1 MEDTCISLS
10 LPIVWGPGYTERLYK
25 KVAFES
31 TFDEQLEFAPL
42 QSEMQDNVF
51 SVFIMKAMYVFHI
64 WKSLLQTT
72 SAVIRKLTHVFCAI
86 AYYNCEGRPEPTY
99 LNSDAAEPAP
109 GRSRTLQLD
118 CLGQTDRAVCLQ
130 VILEKTQGVSGDIIR
145 LIKAQ
150 YNHNQSV
157 FILWSSVRLGC
168 STHDTT

>member
-99 LNSDAAEPAP
+99 LKSDAAES
-109 GRSRTLQLD
+109 RSVTNF
-118 CLGQTDRAVCLQ
+118 A
-130 VILEKTQGVSGDIIR
+130 
-145 LIKAQ
+145 
-150 YNHNQSV
+150 
-157 FILWSSVRLGC
+157 VRLFRSDRPSCLSAG
-168 STHDTT
+168 HFREDTRRVW